1 MKRSSFSFF
10 ENEQTRPGFLSLCVA
25 SVCTGINVLPV
36 SNFAQ
41 QLPTTRKN
49 MQQAVQKTKTC
60 NIQQFWELLANNA
73 KMASIV
79 KKVFTDNL
87 CIYILGV
94 NSSNGGI
101 TNPKCGD
108 GYSVAQNQGASFFCR
123 PSLYGRYVTIRRHD
137 ERTIAL
143 NFCEVEVY
151 SARRGTEPS
160 TISVSSSFFFFFNPK
175 KTKILWANLCLHFC
189 FINIWLSLFDEAN
202 EIKSLIKRP

>member
-1 MKRSSFSFF
+1 MHGDKSF
-10 ENEQTRPGFLSLCVA
+10 TGFKLCA
-25 SVCTGINVLPV
+25 TTPNNTQQHATGCAN
-36 SNFAQ
+36 NA
-41 QLPTTRKN
+41 
-49 MQQAVQKTKTC
+49 TC

-79 KKVFTDNL
+79 KKVFTANL

-108 GYSVAQNQGASFFCR
+108 FHSVPQGQGASFFCR
-123 PSLYGRYVTIRRHD
+123 PSLYGRYVTIRRQYR
-137 ERTIAL
+137 ESIEAL

-160 TISVSSSFFFFFNPK
+160 AISVSSSFFFFF
-175 KTKILWANLCLHFC
+175 
-189 FINIWLSLFDEAN
+189 
-202 EIKSLIKRP
+202 KS

>member
-1 MKRSSFSFF
+1 
-10 ENEQTRPGFLSLCVA
+10 
-25 SVCTGINVLPV
+25 
-36 SNFAQ
+36 
-41 QLPTTRKN
+41 
-49 MQQAVQKTKTC
+49 
-60 NIQQFWELLANNA
+60 
-73 KMASIV
+73 MASTV
-79 KKVFTDNL
+79 KKVFTANL

-108 GYSVAQNQGASFFCR
+108 GYSVLEGEGASFFCR

-160 TISVSSSFFFFFNPK
+160 AISVSSSYYYFFNPK
-175 KTKILWANLCLHFC
+175 KTKKLWANLCLHFC
-189 FINIWLSLFDEAN
+189 FINIWLSLFDEAS
-202 EIKSLIKRP
+202 EIKSLIKRPYQNLSPINRITLVKLSLKTRIFTKNM

>member
-1 MKRSSFSFF
+1 MHGDKSF
-10 ENEQTRPGFLSLCVA
+10 TGFKLCA
-25 SVCTGINVLPV
+25 TTPNNTQQHATGCAN
-36 SNFAQ
+36 NA
-41 QLPTTRKN
+41 
-49 MQQAVQKTKTC
+49 TC

-79 KKVFTDNL
+79 KKVFTANL

-108 GYSVAQNQGASFFCR
+108 GYSVLEGKGASFFCR

-137 ERTIAL
+137 ERTEPL

-160 TISVSSSFFFFFNPK
+160 GISVM
-175 KTKILWANLCLHFC
+175 HFALV
-189 FINIWLSLFDEAN
+189 FHIG
-202 EIKSLIKRP
+202 

>member
-1 MKRSSFSFF
+1 MTLLLLLSVLKLRANGCNNSQQRCVRLQGAKSF
-10 ENEQTRPGFLSLCVA
+10 TGFKLCA
-25 SVCTGINVLPV
+25 TTPNNTQQHATGCAN
-36 SNFAQ
+36 NA
-41 QLPTTRKN
+41 
-49 MQQAVQKTKTC
+49 TC

-79 KKVFTDNL
+79 KRVSTANL

-108 GYSVAQNQGASFFCR
+108 GYSVPQGHGASFFCR

-137 ERTIAL
+137 DRTMIL

-151 SARRGTEPS
+151 SARRG
-160 TISVSSSFFFFFNPK
+160 IFVYIVASV
-175 KTKILWANLCLHFC
+175 TYGYHCLMK
-189 FINIWLSLFDEAN
+189 LM
-202 EIKSLIKRP
+202 K

>member
-1 MKRSSFSFF
+1 MANNVS
-10 ENEQTRPGFLSLCVA
+10 
-25 SVCTGINVLPV
+25 SVCTALKAILPV
-36 SNFAQ
+36 SNIAQ

-49 MQQAVQKTKTC
+49 MQQDVQTGATC
-60 NIQQFWELLANNA
+60 NIQQCRELLANNA

-79 KKVFTDNL
+79 KKVYMANL
-87 CIYILGV
+87 YMYILGV

-108 GYSVAQNQGASFFCR
+108 GYSVPGGQGASFFCR

-137 ERTIAL
+137 ERTVPL

-160 TISVSSSFFFFFNPK
+160 GISVMHYALVF
-175 KTKILWANLCLHFC
+175 T
-189 FINIWLSLFDEAN
+189 
-202 EIKSLIKRP
+202 

>member
-1 MKRSSFSFF
+1 MTLLLLLSVLKLRANGCNNSQQRCVRLHGAKSF
-10 ENEQTRPGFLSLCVA
+10 TGFKLCA
-25 SVCTGINVLPV
+25 TTPNNTQQHATGCAN
-36 SNFAQ
+36 NA
-41 QLPTTRKN
+41 
-49 MQQAVQKTKTC
+49 AC

-79 KKVFTDNL
+79 KKVFTANL

-108 GYSVAQNQGASFFCR
+108 GYSVPQGQGASFFCR

-137 ERTIAL
+137 DRTMIL

-151 SARRGTEPS
+151 SARRG
-160 TISVSSSFFFFFNPK
+160 IFVYIFASV
-175 KTKILWANLCLHFC
+175 TYGYHCLMK
-189 FINIWLSLFDEAN
+189 LM
-202 EIKSLIKRP
+202 K

>member
-79 KKVFTDNL
+79 KKVFTANL

-108 GYSVAQNQGASFFCR
+108 GYSVPQNQGASFFCR

-137 ERTIAL
+137 ERTEAL

-160 TISVSSSFFFFFNPK
+160 GISVM
-175 KTKILWANLCLHFC
+175 HFALV
-189 FINIWLSLFDEAN
+189 FYI
-202 EIKSLIKRP
+202 R

>member
-1 MKRSSFSFF
+1 MNS
-10 ENEQTRPGFLSLCVA
+10 
-25 SVCTGINVLPV
+25 TGISCPLCCVRVHGDKSFTGLKLCATTPN
-36 SNFAQ
+36 NTQ
-41 QLPTTRKN
+41 QHASGCAN
-49 MQQAVQKTKTC
+49 DAAC
-60 NIQQFWELLANNA
+60 NIQQVWELLANNA

-79 KKVFTDNL
+79 KKVFTANL

-137 ERTIAL
+137 ERTEAL

-160 TISVSSSFFFFFNPK
+160 GISVM
-175 KTKILWANLCLHFC
+175 HFALV
-189 FINIWLSLFDEAN
+189 FYI
-202 EIKSLIKRP
+202 R

>member
-1 MKRSSFSFF
+1 M
-10 ENEQTRPGFLSLCVA
+10 L
-25 SVCTGINVLPV
+25 LPV
-36 SNFAQ
+36 SNIAQ

-49 MQQAVQKTKTC
+49 KQQDVQAGETC
-60 NIQQFWELLANNA
+60 NIQQCWELLVNNA

-79 KKVFTDNL
+79 KKVYTANL
-87 CIYILGV
+87 YMYILGV

-108 GYSVAQNQGASFFCR
+108 GYSVLQGQGASFFCR

-137 ERTIAL
+137 ERTVAL

-160 TISVSSSFFFFFNPK
+160 E
-175 KTKILWANLCLHFC
+175 
-189 FINIWLSLFDEAN
+189 INVMHCALVFT
-202 EIKSLIKRP
+202 